1 MNLVHRLICS
11 SARWKHSLQNNVLP
25 WSLEGLDL
33 GSEVLEIGPGY
44 GAATELLHKRVG
56 RLTCVEVDPK
66 LAGDLRERMR
76 GHNVTVMQEDAT
88 ATSLPGCAFDAAV
101 CFTML
106 HHVPSASL
114 QDRLLAEAFRVLKPG
129 GVFAGSDSLDGRIF
143 RFLHLFDTL
152 VVVDPGTLPAR
163 LTHAG
168 FEDVHV
174 DTNAHAFRFRARKP
188 WMTAAPSAQA

>member
-1 MNLVHRLICS
+1 MNLVHRILCS
-11 SARWKHSLQNNVLP
+11 SARWKQTMQNDVLP
-25 WSLEGLDL
+25 WSLDGLEL
-33 GSEVLEIGPGY
+33 GSELLEIGPGY
-44 GAATELLHKRVG
+44 GAATELLHSRVG

-76 GHNVTVMQEDAT
+76 GHNVTVMHEDAT
-88 ATSLPGCAFDAAV
+88 ATSLPAGAFDAAV

-106 HHVPSASL
+106 HHVPSPLL
-114 QDRLLAEAFRVLKPG
+114 QDRLLAEAFRLLKPG
-129 GVFAGSDSLDGRIF
+129 GVFAGTDSLDGRIF

-163 LTHAG
+163 LTDAG
-168 FEDVHV
+168 FEDVQV

-188 WMTAAPSAQA
+188 VMIAAPSAQA

>member
-1 MNLVHRLICS
+1 MNLVHRILCS
-11 SARWKHSLQNNVLP
+11 SARWKETMQNDVLP
-25 WSLEGLDL
+25 WSLDGLEL
-33 GSEVLEIGPGY
+33 GSELLEIGPGY
-44 GAATELLHKRVG
+44 GAATELLHSRVG

-76 GHNVTVMQEDAT
+76 GHNVTVMHEDAT
-88 ATSLPGCAFDAAV
+88 ATSLPAGAFDAAV

-106 HHVPSASL
+106 HHVPSPLL
-114 QDRLLAEAFRVLKPG
+114 QDRLLAEAFRLLKPG
-129 GVFAGSDSLDGRIF
+129 GVFAGTDSLDGRIF

-163 LTHAG
+163 LTDAG
-168 FEDVHV
+168 FEDVQV

-188 WMTAAPSAQA
+188 VMIAAPSAQA

>member
-1 MNLVHRLICS
+1 MNLVHRILCS
-11 SARWKHSLQNNVLP
+11 SARWKETMQNDVLP
-25 WSLEGLDL
+25 WSLDGLEL
-33 GSEVLEIGPGY
+33 GSELLEIGPGY
-44 GAATELLHKRVG
+44 GAATELLHSRVG

-76 GHNVTVMQEDAT
+76 GHNVTVMHEDAT
-88 ATSLPGCAFDAAV
+88 ATSLPAGAFDAAV

-106 HHVPSASL
+106 HHVPSPLL
-114 QDRLLAEAFRVLKPG
+114 QDRLQAEAFRLLKPG
-129 GVFAGSDSLDGRIF
+129 GVFAGTDSLDGRIF

-163 LTHAG
+163 LTDAG
-168 FEDVHV
+168 FEDVQV

-188 WMTAAPSAQA
+188 VMIAAPSAQA